1 MVASREDDWGAGDD
15 PADGLSRLI
24 KEGQMDGNRSHV
36 AHGREGAPPIDY
48 RLSLTMRI
56 VVILLVVVAAI
67 LTTLGVLPLARLLG
81 VDPQHLQ
88 GAGFRPT
95 FGTMTVGI
103 LYSVSQFVLIWL
115 AMRFVHRRPFISLG
129 FRRPFWRFLLVGSA
143 VGVGLAVAEI
153 GTNCLIGGGVSIA
166 WNVPPETSVGSVVGY
181 FLLWFLFL
189 LTLNSLKEELV
200 FRTYP
205 IEQFN
210 DHPRA
215 IRISAFLSRFSIAL
229 LFAYAYYRWRS
240 IWLVVGIHNGT
251 NFVGFLLG
259 GHWKSGGLFEL
270 DYQLPSSETRIVV
283 DLVVKLLGLAIIH
296 WVWRRSNAPAKTT
309 VPRER

>member
-1 MVASREDDWGAGDD
+1 MEDQGRG
-15 PADGLSRLI
+15 
-24 KEGQMDGNRSHV
+24 EE
-36 AHGREGAPPIDY
+36 HGREDVPPTDY
-48 RLSLTMRI
+48 RLSLTARI
-56 VVILLVVVAAI
+56 VGILLVVVAAI

-115 AMRFVHRRPFISLG
+115 AMRFLHRRPFTSLG

-166 WNVPPETSVGSVVGY
+166 WNVPAEASAGAVVGY

-215 IRISAFLSRFSIAL
+215 ILWVLLFVSLIFAGVHHVIEPFRISAFLSRFSIAL

-240 IWLVVGIHNGT
+240 IWLVVGIHNGS

-259 GHWKSGGLFEL
+259 GHWKSGGLFDL
-270 DYQLPSSETRIVV
+270 DYQSPSSDTRIVV
-283 DLVVKLLGLAIIH
+283 DLAVKLVGLAIIH
-296 WVWRRSNAPAKTT
+296 WVWRRGRGTGSGSPPANAA
-309 VPRER
+309 